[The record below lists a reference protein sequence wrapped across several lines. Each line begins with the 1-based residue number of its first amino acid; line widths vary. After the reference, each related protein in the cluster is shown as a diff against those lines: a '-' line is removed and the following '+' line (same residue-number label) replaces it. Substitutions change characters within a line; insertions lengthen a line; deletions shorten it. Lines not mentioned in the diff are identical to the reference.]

1 MPRIGLVMTSL
12 LIAGCSTSAAP
23 TEAGVCWRMF
33 ETDTGPA
40 FRVLSRGVENLESC
54 AVLLEGARMLEGG
67 AVTGAFS
74 GQYIFATEAQITSSK
89 LMTGARIRVFE
100 DHHRKEVQ
108 KGLRTLIALEQAV
121 ASSG

>member
-1 MPRIGLVMTSL
+1 MRWIGVFVT
-12 LIAGCSTSAAP
+12 IAVAGCSASAAP

-33 ETDTGPA
+33 DTDDGPT

-54 AVLLEGARMLEGG
+54 AVLLEGARMMEGS

-74 GQYIFATEAQITSSK
+74 GQYIFATEEQITSSK
-89 LMTGARIRVFE
+89 LMAGARIRVFE

-108 KGLRTLIALEQAV
+108 EGLRTLIAIEQA
-121 ASSG
+121 G